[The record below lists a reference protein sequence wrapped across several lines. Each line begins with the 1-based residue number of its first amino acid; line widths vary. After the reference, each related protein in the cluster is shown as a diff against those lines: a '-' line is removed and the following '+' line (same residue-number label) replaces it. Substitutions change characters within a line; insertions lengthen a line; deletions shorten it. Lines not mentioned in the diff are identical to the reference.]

1 MSHNTVL
8 YPQRVMLSPRSPQ
21 PVASDSGSTN
31 VGIEKGMNQPGEKEV
46 EGELVGSCPREFEG
60 N

>member
-8 YPQRVMLSPRSPQ
+8 HPQRVMLSPSPQ

-31 VGIEKGMNQPGEKEV
+31 VGIEKGMNQPGEK
-46 EGELVGSCPREFEG
+46 GVGGATGGKCPGEFEG